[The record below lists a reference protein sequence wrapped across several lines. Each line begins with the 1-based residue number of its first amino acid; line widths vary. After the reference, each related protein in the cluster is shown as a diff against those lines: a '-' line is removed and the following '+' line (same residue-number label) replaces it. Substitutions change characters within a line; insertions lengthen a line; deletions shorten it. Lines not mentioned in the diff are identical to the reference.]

1 MLFVGIDVGG
11 TFTDIIVFDDTSRKA
26 PETVKVPTN
35 PKQPEIS
42 ILDALRQYQNR
53 AGQVALVSHAT
64 TIATNALLTQKGL
77 AKTALITNEG
87 FRDVLEIGRQRRPE
101 IYNLNTK
108 RPEQL
113 VKRKNRFTVKE
124 RRLVNGSSLTPLSEN
139 DLMKASAEI
148 IRRGIESVAIS
159 FLNSYVNPEDETKA
173 EQILRRSGF
182 KGHIDL
188 SSRID
193 PQYREYE
200 RTSTTVVNASLA
212 PVLSRYLV
220 GFQKELER
228 IGVGCPIY
236 VMNSDGTASTVS
248 QAAKNP
254 IAIIESGPAA
264 GVLASRN
271 LTKHLS
277 LAKAITFDMG
287 GTTAKAGTII
297 NGRPDLSY
305 EFEAAGRTYHG
316 RSIKGSGFP
325 VRQPFIDLAEVS
337 AGGGTI
343 ATIDETGSLR
353 VGPESA
359 GADPG
364 PAAYGKGGTRATVTD
379 ANIVTGRINP
389 SQLLGGQLNL
399 RRDLAVRAIGKL
411 SHRLGISI
419 SKTADNILRIVNNN
433 MSKALR
439 LVTVERG
446 RDPREY
452 SLIAFG
458 GAGPVHACD
467 LAEELKIKR
476 IIMPIH
482 AGVFS
487 AFGLLTAEL
496 SRTFTQPILKRAIT
510 SIEPTFKQLREQ
522 VGKSLKQE
530 GFASYRTLEQVDL
543 RYKGQ
548 AYEITLPYKEETNL
562 TRLFGQEHKRLY
574 GYSSTDDVEAVNTR
588 IQTIIPIPKAKLIK
602 TKLQSTKPPTS
613 ISSRRMS
620 LLGRWQKV
628 PVYNREDLL
637 PGVRGKGPCIIEEY
651 DSTAIIGNDW
661 NWKIDP
667 YQNLDLTVRASGER
681 LEKKGGEMT
690 SPPRILGYTQSVSV
704 ASSLASSTST

>member
-1 MLFVGIDVGG
+1 MLFVGTDIGG
-11 TFTDIIVFDDTSRKA
+11 TFTDIVIFDEESRKS
-26 PETVKVPTN
+26 PEVIKVPTDL
-35 PKQPEIS
+35 KHPES
-42 ILDALRQYQNR
+42 GILIALEGFQGKTQ
-53 AGQVALVSHAT
+53 QIALVSHAT
-64 TIATNALLTQKGL
+64 TIATNSLLTQSGL
-77 AKTALITNEG
+77 AATALITNEG

-113 VKRKNRFTVKE
+113 VERKNRFTVKG

-139 DLMKASAEI
+139 DLMKVSAEI

-159 FLNSYVNPEDETKA
+159 FLNSYINPTDEIRA
-173 EQILRRSGF
+173 EEILRRSGF
-182 KGHIDL
+182 KGHVDL

-220 GFQKELER
+220 GFQKDLER
-228 IGVGCPIY
+228 IGIRCPIY
-236 VMNSDGTASTVS
+236 VMNSDGTVSTVA

-271 LTKHLS
+271 LARHLT

-297 NGRPDLSY
+297 NGRPDLAY

-316 RSIKGSGFP
+316 RSIKGSGYP

-337 AGGGTI
+337 AGGGTV
-343 ATIDETGSLR
+343 ASIDETGSLR

-364 PAAYGKGGTRATVTD
+364 PAAYGRGGTQATVTD
-379 ANIVTGRINP
+379 ANIVAGRISP
-389 SQLLGGQLNL
+389 SQLLGGQLKL
-399 RRDLAVRAIGKL
+399 HKDLAVRAIGKL

-419 SKTADNILRIVNNN
+419 DKTVDSILRIVNSN

-439 LVTVERG
+439 LVTVGRG

-467 LAEELKIKR
+467 LAEELEIKR
-476 IIMPIH
+476 IIIPTH
-482 AGVFS
+482 PGLFS

-496 SRTFTQPILKRAIT
+496 SRTFSQPIVKQT
-510 SIEPTFKQLREQ
+510 VTGIELTFAQLREQ
-522 VGKSLKQE
+522 VRKSLKLE
-530 GFASYRTLEQVDL
+530 GFTTYRSAEQIDL
-543 RYKGQ
+543 RYQGQ
-548 AYEITLPYKEETNL
+548 AFEMTLPYKKNTNL
-562 TRLFGQEHKRLY
+562 ARLFGREHKKLY
-574 GYSSTDDVEAVNTR
+574 GYSSNDEVEAVNAR
-588 IQTIIPIPKAKLIK
+588 IRAVVPIPEATLAKK
-602 TKLQSTKPPTS
+602 RLQPAKPPTPT
-613 ISSRRMS
+613 SSRRMS
-620 LLGRWQKV
+620 LLESWPKV
-628 PVYNREDLL
+628 PVYKRENLF
-637 PGVRGKGPCIIEEY
+637 PGVAGKGPCIIEEY
-651 DSTAIIGNDW
+651 DSTTIIGKNW
-661 NWKIDP
+661 NWKIDA
-667 YQNLDLTVRASGER
+667 YQDLDLTIYS
-681 LEKKGGEMT
+681 
-690 SPPRILGYTQSVSV
+690 SVEY
-704 ASSLASSTST
+704 